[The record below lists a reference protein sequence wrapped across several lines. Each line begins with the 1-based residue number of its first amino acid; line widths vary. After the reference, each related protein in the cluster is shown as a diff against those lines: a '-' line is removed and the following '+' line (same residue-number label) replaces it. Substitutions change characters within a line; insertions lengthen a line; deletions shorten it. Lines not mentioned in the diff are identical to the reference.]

1 MSVISAVAIVSSAVQ
16 YGKCAFAEESTN
28 PDKDFTDEEI
38 LNAVRKPK
46 ITVDSM
52 IVKADEAVG
61 SLQTVNINV
70 TGSENKYASTGL
82 HIYYDSRL
90 EIPLNKKGN
99 LSIARGSA
107 IESLSSAKPMEDMNA
122 SDEKISGNWTGASG
136 FKGVFLATVG
146 DTDDGTDGTMW
157 SITFKLP
164 DDVKKGDVFP
174 IDIIYKSSSVT
185 EDLFLSVDM
194 LRESYIAQAYTFCYG
209 IYNKS
214 FNNNFTA
221 DKYDIERVPALAYI
235 DKSYDG
241 YIAVEGD
248 FNSET
253 LYGDANSDGKVTLAD
268 AVAVLQY
275 VANKEKYPLSDYALD
290 CADVY
295 KRGDGV
301 TGMDA
306 LTIQQYD
313 SGTIKSLPAE

>member
-28 PDKDFTDEEI
+28 PNKDFTDEEI
-38 LNAVRKPK
+38 QASVRKPK
-46 ITVDSM
+46 ITVESI
-52 IVKADEAVG
+52 IVNAEEAGG

-90 EIPLNKKGN
+90 EISEDDLGDMDIVKGE
-99 LSIARGSA
+99 A
-107 IESLSSAKPMEDMNA
+107 IKRLGTNEPFKDFNA
-122 SDEKISGNWTGASG
+122 ENEKISGNWTGASG
-136 FKGVFLATVG
+136 FNGVFLATIG
-146 DTDDGTDGTMW
+146 RSDAGKDGTMW

-164 DDVKKGDVFP
+164 DNVKKGDVFP

-194 LRESYIAQAYTFCYG
+194 IRESYIAQAYTFCYG

-253 LYGDANSDGKVTLAD
+253 LYGDANNDGKVTLAD

-275 VANKEKYPLSDYALD
+275 VANKEKYPLSESALD

-313 SGTIKSLPAE
+313 SGTIKILPAE